1 MIHLCAMS
9 CISSV
14 LTPFPPLFCN
24 SEFLEWGPG
33 EAAPGSGDR
42 PHPLGPWVLG
52 READPDHDVDVAP
65 EAGDGGKLHQHCL
78 RGGGRQ
84 LHPPHPVWRP
94 QLTAWIRSVALCVLS
109 AHSNSLCNMPLISTR
124 KLCTRCYLFWKLSQI
139 LTVYVE
145 ICLIIYYRDYK
156 LDK

>member
-94 QLTAWIRSVALCVLS
+94 QLTAWIRSVALCVLR
-109 AHSNSLCNMPLISTR
+109 AHSNSLCYVIHTPNIYQKVVYSVLSVL
-124 KLCTRCYLFWKLSQI
+124 KVVADFDSLCGDLFNYLLSQ
-139 LTVYVE
+139 L
-145 ICLIIYYRDYK
+145 
-156 LDK
+156 